1 MKLEV
6 IMCHASLMSMLLRP
20 EEMQNAV
27 HSYSA
32 TAPDIQNEGFNGY
45 METKVTFEIKDL
57 DVFSKLYKSSY
68 VYPSDRTKWYYKVKS
83 CFMECDNEQ

>member
-6 IMCHASLMSMLLRP
+6 VMCHASLMSMLLRP

-32 TAPDIQNEGFNGY
+32 TAPDIQHEGFNGY

-57 DVFSKLYKSSY
+57 EQFSKLYKSSY
-68 VYPSDRTKWYYKVKS
+68 TYPSDRAKWYYKVKS
-83 CFMECDNEQ
+83 TFMECDNE